1 MRETKGE
8 VLVEGGKKKKT
19 TIEVK
24 QRRNFGEKPVFGT
37 VNDIYSKGEAGL
49 ISGGPEELAA
59 ASNQQERDWESALTY
74 GKKK

>member
-1 MRETKGE
+1 
-8 VLVEGGKKKKT
+8 
-19 TIEVK
+19 
-24 QRRNFGEKPVFGT
+24 